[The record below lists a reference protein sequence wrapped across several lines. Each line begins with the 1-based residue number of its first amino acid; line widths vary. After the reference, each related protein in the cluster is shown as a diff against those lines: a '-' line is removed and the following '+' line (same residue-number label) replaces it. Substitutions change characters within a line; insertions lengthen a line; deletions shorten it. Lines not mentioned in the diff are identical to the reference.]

1 LARAWSVRAGD
12 GSWVGKLGILRAF
25 PARIPQIA
33 GPPIL
38 MNKGHF
44 KVVRNAFLS
53 GLLLLAPLAVTWIVF
68 SRLFEW
74 VGGSFRPIFLPLLPE
89 SLAQFTIPWDI
100 LATIIVLMMIT
111 ALGYLSRYV
120 FGQYFG
126 GLAERFIQSIPG
138 VNTVYNTVKQI
149 VDTFS
154 TQNRNL
160 FSKVVLVQFPRAG
173 VYTIGFLTNRSQGE
187 PQAKAGKELWTVFV
201 PTTPNPTSGF
211 LLLLPPPEIIEL
223 DMSVGD
229 GMKMVISGGTV
240 VPPALG
246 AHRPAPT
253 HRPRRVSA

>member
-1 LARAWSVRAGD
+1 
-12 GSWVGKLGILRAF
+12 
-25 PARIPQIA
+25 
-33 GPPIL
+33 

-44 KVVRNAFLS
+44 TLVRNAFLS
-53 GLLLLAPLAVTWIVF
+53 GLLLLAPLAITWLVF

-74 VGGSFRPIFLPLLPE
+74 VGGSFRPIFLPLLPG
-89 SLAQFTIPWDI
+89 SLAQFAILWDI
-100 LATIIVLMMIT
+100 LATIIVLVMIT
-111 ALGYLSRYV
+111 VLGYLSRYV

-173 VYTIGFLTNRSQGE
+173 VYTIGFLTNRTQGE
-187 PQAKAGKELWTVFV
+187 PQARIARELWTVFV

-211 LLLLPPPEIIEL
+211 LLLLPPQEIIEL
-223 DMSVGD
+223 EMSVGE

-240 VPPALG
+240 VPPAAG
-246 AHRPAPT
+246 ANRPPSTPPPPPVA
-253 HRPRRVSA
+253 